1 MSHHIDS
8 LASREQPQELN
19 SKKIEALLPAWISLD
34 TEKKKK
40 LDGLS
45 QREID
50 KITDALKPII
60 ATFKQSI
67 TDIDTV
73 VWIAIEKLLRDWLD
87 KLIPR

>member
-34 TEKKKK
+34 TEMKNK
-40 LDGLS
+40 LDKLS
-45 QREID
+45 QAWLKEIID
-50 KITDALKPII
+50 SITPII
-60 ATFKQSI
+60 NWLKQSI
-67 TDIDTV
+67 TGIDKV